1 MKRCVLA
8 LVLVCGCTPSTL
20 TRAALES
27 DLPALRHELERA
39 RVEHRLDNG
48 AIRELAE
55 AIARRELLTS
65 QGDAAVAR
73 IRELGPCLGHLRA
86 DVQDRAEADQ
96 SGAAATASLALLEAG
111 LLSDGEQ
118 LVRQYLH
125 SEDPMWRAVAAR
137 ALVGGKQLGVRPQLF
152 IDGDLRV
159 RRAALHAALDA
170 PRAGELEALLEVA
183 RLDPDPLARSLAV
196 RGLAKFQDVRAVR
209 GLREL
214 WGDADQALRQGIVD
228 AWADTPHA
236 QGNDFVRWV
245 IDTQTGLPQVVAAAR
260 AHRSGVA
267 VDSGLATLGRAL
279 ESGASDEQRLALRL
293 APASPE
299 LVEVV
304 LKAARHSDLG
314 VQVAAQRALLAYPA
328 KRDAALTAL
337 RGLSK
342 SASRVAANDAREALV
357 AMRDAQV
364 AADILPDLGSPV
376 AEVRVVSALQLV
388 ALGRYQEVA
397 ARLADDV
404 ASVRTRLACAL
415 LASAP

>member
-8 LVLVCGCTPSTL
+8 LVLACGCTPSTL
-20 TRAALES
+20 TRAALQS
-27 DLPALRHELERA
+27 DLPALRRELERA
-39 RVEHRLDNG
+39 RVEHRLDSR

-65 QGDAAVAR
+65 QGEAAVAR
-73 IRELGPCLGHLRA
+73 IRELSPCLGHLRA

-96 SGAAATASLALLEAG
+96 SGAAATANLALLEAG
-111 LLSDGEQ
+111 LLSGGEQ
-118 LVRQYLH
+118 LVEQYLH

-137 ALVGGKQLGVRPQLF
+137 ALVKGKQLAVRPQLF

-170 PRAGELEALLEVA
+170 PRVGELEALLEVA

-196 RGLAKFQDVRAVR
+196 RGLAKFEDERAVR

-214 WGDADQALRQGIVD
+214 WGDADPALRQGIVD

-236 QGNDFVRWV
+236 LGNELVRWV
-245 IDTQTGLPQVVAAAR
+245 IETQTGLPQVVAAAR

-267 VDSGLATLGRAL
+267 ADTGLATLGRAIQ
-279 ESGASDEQRLALRL
+279 SGASDEQRLALRL

-299 LVEVV
+299 LVEIV
-304 LKAARHSDLG
+304 LKAAQHSDVR

-337 RGLSK
+337 RALSK
-342 SASRVAANDAREALV
+342 SAPSVAAHDARGALV
-357 AMRDAQV
+357 EMRDAQV
-364 AADILPDLGSPV
+364 AADILPDLASTV
-376 AEVRVVSALQLV
+376 AEVRASSALQLV
-388 ALGRYQEVA
+388 ALKRYQEVA

-404 ASVRTRLACAL
+404 ASVRTRIACAL